1 MASYMH
7 RCWKSNICMCVEDL
21 IVLSNLV
28 TFVVKHVKQRYVGI
42 YIKLSKLITFTVIKQ
57 SKYAWSWHLT
67 GFITQCKLQSLSIL
81 LQYWDTSYY
90 YRCECPVST
99 CSLTSGSQNFWCTC
113 QVYKM
118 VENNN
123 FYFNLIILFQML
135 LEKAYIH
142 IYIYCKAWIA
152 VCI

>member
-1 MASYMH
+1 MH

-67 GFITQCKLQSLSIL
+67 GLITQCKLQSLSIL
-81 LQYWDTSYY
+81 LQYWDTSYC
-90 YRCECPVST
+90 YRCECPVFT
-99 CSLTSGSQNFWCTC
+99 CSVTSGSQNSRCT
-113 QVYKM
+113 YTKWLKTII
-118 VENNN
+118 
-123 FYFNLIILFQML
+123 FNQFISNIIG
-135 LEKAYIH
+135 KGIHSYIL
-142 IYIYCKAWIA
+142 
-152 VCI
+152 